1 MVIAPKLDTS
11 CSEHA
16 ISHIETNVY
25 NLLQYA
31 VFEKHGKLYWQIYI
45 FSRTRYYFNEKGL
58 SNIPVLLCLYLVC
71 NGESLEIADDQHL
84 YVSESFRR
92 TVLLEWKRFGEIL
105 FAMTKTKV
113 LYQLLCPRFNG

>member
-31 VFEKHGKLYWQIYI
+31 VFEKHGKLIGKYTSFLGLDIILMRKVYQIFPSFFVFI
-45 FSRTRYYFNEKGL
+45 L
-58 SNIPVLLCLYLVC
+58 SVMVKAL
-71 NGESLEIADDQHL
+71 
-84 YVSESFRR
+84 
-92 TVLLEWKRFGEIL
+92 K
-105 FAMTKTKV
+105 
-113 LYQLLCPRFNG
+113 